1 MVVVFSVNG
10 ALASYA
16 VEFITPSHVIAT
28 QVRGDKRK
36 DIPEKLEL
44 FKENGVWISSSD
56 ADSIKNS
63 IIHALGES
71 GELEL
76 GKEA

>member
-16 VEFITPSHVIAT
+16 VEFITLSHVIAT